1 MRSPSVCAVV
11 LNWNGTQDTLECL
24 SSLSKLHDPLKTIVL
39 VDNASD
45 DNPKNRF
52 LEWAVSI
59 YPSKTVT
66 AYDLSAPSP
75 ELTHIPHFVFLQ
87 NIENAGY
94 ASGNNAGIQ
103 FALSTNAY
111 DFIWILNNDTEVEPD
126 ALIHLL
132 DAMQCRPEA
141 GIAGSTVVYFD
152 APDRVQCAGGCRYN
166 PWTTVF
172 IPVFA
177 DQPLKDVL
185 QSNCTPKMHYIYGAA
200 MFVRTS
206 VFKKCGLLNENFF
219 LFYEEIDFCKRAM
232 KNGFQLM
239 WCRQSIIRHKC
250 GQSIGSR
257 ETASDKRTAF
267 ANYHENLSALLYAR
281 TLHPLIF
288 VCSLSFRFFGKAA
301 VIIWKRK
308 FFLIH
313 PLIDAYRDFFIKRNQ
328 KGGYE
333 FRK

>member
-24 SSLSKLHDPLKTIVL
+24 SSLSKLHDPLKTIIL

-45 DNPKNRF
+45 DNPRNRF
-52 LEWAVSI
+52 LDWAKSI
-59 YPSKTVT
+59 YPSDTVT
-66 AYDLSAPSP
+66 AYDLSAPP
-75 ELTHIPHFVFLQ
+75 PKLTHIPHFVFLQ

-94 ASGNNAGIQ
+94 AGGNNAGIQ

-126 ALIHLL
+126 ALTHLL

-152 APDRVQCAGGCRYN
+152 APDRIQCAGGCRYN
-166 PWTTVF
+166 PWITVF
-172 IPVFA
+172 TPVFA
-177 DQPLKDVL
+177 DQPLEEGL

-206 VFKKCGLLNENFF
+206 VFEKCGLLNEDFF
-219 LFYEEIDFCKRAM
+219 LFYEEIDFCKRAID
-232 KNGFQLM
+232 NGFQLM
-239 WCRQSIIRHKC
+239 WSRQSIIRHKC
-250 GQSIGSR
+250 GQSIHGRKAGSD
-257 ETASDKRTAF
+257 ERTAF

-288 VCSLSFRFFGKAA
+288 ICSLNFRFFGKMA
-301 VIIWKRK
+301 VLICRRELFLIRPLINAYVD
-308 FFLIH
+308 FFLG
-313 PLIDAYRDFFIKRNQ
+313 RNLRQ
-328 KGGYE
+328 RY
-333 FRK
+333 